1 MWIWMWLLMLFC
13 YRLFLITFHL
23 CSDYLLLELKILG

>member
-1 MWIWMWLLMLFC
+1 MWLLMRFC
-13 YRLFLITFHL
+13 YYSFLTTFHL

>member
-1 MWIWMWLLMLFC
+1 MWLLMCFC
-13 YRLFLITFHL
+13 YRLFLITFHF